1 MVDPSQWPETRY
13 GIPAADQI
21 LVNRHY
27 IVGYNYY
34 FRQAKWALEIV
45 DRGMENVERSDNF
58 RSDFRIPQLFR
69 VDKALYEGSGF
80 DRGHLVASANQ
91 NEEELQD
98 SETFLL
104 SNMSPMD
111 RSFNRGVWGRLEAA
125 VRKLNKLEDVY
136 EVYVVSGPIFD
147 FDLVIDTLTTSDDS
161 PIKLP
166 IPHSFFKSVL
176 AERKSGRLDMWSFVL
191 PNVNSQKSLDKFQ
204 VMPTH
209 VEVMAGLYMW
219 GSLTGDKIEEEKNKV
234 REMWEH

>member
-1 MVDPSQWPETRY
+1 MFDPSQWPETRY

-45 DRGMENVERSDNF
+45 DRGMGDVERSENF

-136 EVYVVSGPIFD
+136 EVYVISGPVFD
-147 FDLVIDTLTTSDDS
+147 FDLVIDTLTTSDDG

-176 AERKSGRLDMWSFVL
+176 AERKSGRLDMWSFIL
-191 PNVNSQKSLDKFQ
+191 PNEKSQKSLDKFQ
-204 VMPTH
+204 VTPTQ
-209 VEVMAGLYMW
+209 VEVMAGLHLW
-219 GSLTGDKIEEEKNKV
+219 GSLNGDKIEEEKNKV
-234 REMWEH
+234 RTMWEH